1 MEIITTP
8 PPNWD
13 KIAKSFGIKKWE
25 GSFVLTYAGKI
36 YAPSGYVAPDVL
48 VHEMV
53 HVEQQRGQD
62 METMLDLYLN
72 DINYLISIET
82 LAFRA
87 QAAFIDATMPEAQAW
102 CRKYAIAKRMVEM
115 YKGAFTE
122 ETASGIMGLC
132 S

>member
-1 MEIITTP
+1 MIEILTTP

-13 KIAKSFGIKKWE
+13 KIAQSFGIKKWE

-36 YAPSGYVAPDVL
+36 YAPSGYVEPDVL

-53 HVEQQRGQD
+53 HIEQQKGMD
-62 METMLDLYLN
+62 MEVLIHRYMTDIQYLREV
-72 DINYLISIET
+72 ET
-82 LAFRA
+82 AAFKA

-102 CRKYAIAKRMVEM
+102 CRKYAIAKQMVEM

-122 ETASGIMGLC
+122 ETASGIMGI
-132 S
+132 